1 MQLIDGKKIAQ
12 ERQDAVTKAVQKLA
26 TPPHLVVVLVG
37 EDSASVVYT
46 RNKHA
51 TCEKVGMKS
60 TLLKLPATIS
70 EDDLL
75 SKIHDLNQERDVH
88 GILIQLPLPKHI
100 SADRIMDAIDPHK
113 DVDGFHPENVGLLHL
128 GQPRFVPCTPKGV
141 MTLLDSID
149 YDCAGKN
156 AVVIGRSNI
165 VGKPMAELLLQRN
178 ATVTICHSKTK
189 DITTITRTA
198 DILVAAAGKPHLVT
212 ADWVKPGA
220 CVIDVGIHRMP
231 DGKLTGDVDF
241 DSVSKIAGWIT
252 PVPGGVGPMTIATLL
267 ENTLQAAEGAI

>member
-1 MQLIDGKKIAQ
+1 MRLIAHRSAVMQLIDGKKIAQ

-113 DVDGFHPENVGLLHL
+113 DVDGFHP
-128 GQPRFVPCTPKGV
+128 K
-141 MTLLDSID
+141 M
-149 YDCAGKN
+149 
-156 AVVIGRSNI
+156 
-165 VGKPMAELLLQRN
+165 
-178 ATVTICHSKTK
+178 
-189 DITTITRTA
+189 
-198 DILVAAAGKPHLVT
+198 
-212 ADWVKPGA
+212 
-220 CVIDVGIHRMP
+220 
-231 DGKLTGDVDF
+231 
-241 DSVSKIAGWIT
+241 
-252 PVPGGVGPMTIATLL
+252 
-267 ENTLQAAEGAI
+267 

>member
-1 MQLIDGKKIAQ
+1 MQLIDGKKIAH
-12 ERQDAVTKAVQKLA
+12 ERQALVAAAVKELS

-37 EDSASVVYT
+37 EDPASVVYT

-60 TLLKLPATIS
+60 TLLKLPANIS
-70 EDDLL
+70 EEDLL
-75 SKIHDLNQERDVH
+75 SKVHDLNQERDVH

-128 GQPRFVPCTPKGV
+128 GQPRFVPCTPKGI
-141 MTLLDSID
+141 MTLMSTIN
-149 YDCAGKN
+149 YDCSGKS

-165 VGKPMAELLLQRN
+165 VGKPMAELLLQQN

-189 DITTITRTA
+189 DIATIARTA
-198 DILVAAAGKPHLVT
+198 DILIAAAGKPHLVT
-212 ADWVKPGA
+212 SDWVKPGA
-220 CVIDVGIHRMP
+220 CVIDVGIHRMS
-231 DGKLTGDVDF
+231 DGNLTGDVDF
-241 DSVSKIAGWIT
+241 NSASKNAEWIT

-267 ENTLQAAEGAI
+267 ENTLQAAQGAI